1 MMMVAGYSLLAVP
14 TGMAA
19 AEYSLA
25 GSPARGGGSPCG
37 AAGARRRGE
46 RPTLH
51 ESPDRP
57 AVAGGVSSTS
67 KARENRACEGCE
79 AVGHDADASYCKYC
93 GGALDHDS
101 W

>member
-1 MMMVAGYSLLAVP
+1 MSSDLARCACAASAPRRLPPARRVAG
-14 TGMAA
+14 
-19 AEYSLA
+19 
-25 GSPARGGGSPCG
+25 R
-37 AAGARRRGE
+37 AAGEGEQPSRGE